1 MLPINSVQ
9 QSIFQVLGAALAPV
23 PVVDD
28 AGESRAYPY
37 VSIGEVIGEH
47 ADTLGEMGVDLEITI
62 HVWSRQLGMQ
72 ECADLMEAAK
82 DALHRQSFPLADAQW
97 VSTIFVQAQTMRDAD
112 GRTRHGILRFR
123 VLTFEVT
130 ST

>member
-1 MLPINSVQ
+1 MLPINAVQ
-9 QSIFQVLGAALAPV
+9 QGLYQVLSVALAPV
-23 PVVDD
+23 PVLDGV
-28 AGESRAYPY
+28 GESRLYPY

-47 ADTLGEMGVDLEITI
+47 ADTLDRDGVDLEFTI

-82 DALHRQSFPLADAQW
+82 IALHRQSFALADAQW
-97 VSTIFVQAQTMRDAD
+97 VTTIMTQAQTMRDAD
-112 GRTRHGILRFR
+112 GKTRHGILRFR
-123 VLTFEVT
+123 VLTFQ